1 LAASTI
7 QAIGIQASD
16 ETIEMKEVKS
26 GGRVA
31 PELVAEIDSIAR
43 ASDCELVQAEL
54 KGNVLRVILDKEEGI
69 SLGDCE
75 QISKHVSAY
84 LDVVDF
90 GRSRYVLEVSSPGLD
105 RQLYGPRDY
114 ARFVGRLAR
123 VTFIQ
128 MEAGAEGKKRTV
140 VGRLQAFAPEPAPG
154 TVAVLAEPSGE
165 ELSLRLEDIRL
176 ARLEI
181 EI

>member
-1 LAASTI
+1 MM
-7 QAIGIQASD
+7 D
-16 ETIEMKEVKS
+16 MKTGKS
-26 GGRVA
+26 GGGVA
-31 PELVAEIDSIAR
+31 PELVTEFESIAR
-43 ASDCELVQAEL
+43 ASNCELVHAEL

-75 QISKHVSAY
+75 QVAKHVSAY

-90 GRSRYVLEVSSPGLD
+90 GKNRYVLEVSSPGLD

-114 ARFVGRLAR
+114 ARFTGRLAR
-123 VTFIQ
+123 VTY
-128 MEAGAEGKKRTV
+128 MTPEGKKRTV
-140 VGRLQAFAPEPAPG
+140 VARLKGFAPEPAPG
-154 TVAVLAEPSGE
+154 VVTLAEGDSEGDKE
-165 ELSLRLEDIRL
+165 EKGTELSLRLDDIKM

>member
-1 LAASTI
+1 MLRMRE
-7 QAIGIQASD
+7 G
-16 ETIEMKEVKS
+16 KS
-26 GGRVA
+26 ESRQKGVD
-31 PELVAEIDSIAR
+31 PELIQEFESIAR
-43 ASDCELVQAEL
+43 ASGCELVHAEL
-54 KGNVLRVILDKEEGI
+54 KGNVLRVFLDREAEGV

-75 QISKHVSAY
+75 QVSKHISAF
-84 LDVVDF
+84 LDVADF

-123 VTFIQ
+123 VTYTTP
-128 MEAGAEGKKRTV
+128 EGKKRTV
-140 VGRLQAFAPEPAPG
+140 VARLAGVAPEPAPG
-154 TVAVLAEPSGE
+154 VVTLAEGE
-165 ELSLRLEDIRL
+165 KGTELSLRLDDIML

>member
-1 LAASTI
+1 
-7 QAIGIQASD
+7 
-16 ETIEMKEVKS
+16 MKAVKS

-123 VTFIQ
+123 VTYIQ
-128 MEAGAEGKKRTV
+128 ATEGGAGTEGKKRTV
-140 VGRLQAFAPEPAPG
+140 VGRLRAFTPEPAPG
-154 TVAVLAEPSGE
+154 TVAVVAEPSGE

>member
-1 LAASTI
+1 MADKAAI
-7 QAIGIQASD
+7 DA
-16 ETIEMKEVKS
+16 IEMKEVKS
-26 GGRVA
+26 GGRIA
-31 PELVAEIDSIAR
+31 PELVAELESIAR

-75 QISKHVSAY
+75 QIAKHVSAY

-123 VTFIQ
+123 VTFV
-128 MEAGAEGKKRTV
+128 GPEGKKRTV

-154 TVAVLAEPSGE
+154 VVTVVAEPAGE

>member
-1 LAASTI
+1 MEKKA
-7 QAIGIQASD
+7 G
-16 ETIEMKEVKS
+16 KS

-31 PELVAEIDSIAR
+31 PELTALPELIAEFESIAR
-43 ASDCELVQAEL
+43 ASDCELVHAEL

-75 QISKHVSAY
+75 QVAKHVSAY

-90 GRSRYVLEVSSPGLD
+90 GRNRYVLEVSSPGLD

-114 ARFVGRLAR
+114 ARFTGRLAR
-123 VTFIQ
+123 VTY
-128 MEAGAEGKKRTV
+128 MTPEGKKRTV

-154 TVAVLAEPSGE
+154 VVTLALEPAGT
-165 ELSLRLEDIRL
+165 ELSLQLTDIKL

>member
-1 LAASTI
+1 
-7 QAIGIQASD
+7 
-16 ETIEMKEVKS
+16 MKEGKS

-31 PELVAEIDSIAR
+31 PELVAEIESIAR

-114 ARFVGRLAR
+114 ARFVGDFHPYGGRGGGEEADGGGTPAGVRPRAR
-123 VTFIQ
+123 PGDRRGGRGALGRGALFAVGRHQ
-128 MEAGAEGKKRTV
+128 AGSTGDRDLGSSRSSEGKKD
-140 VGRLQAFAPEPAPG
+140 LW
-154 TVAVLAEPSGE
+154 
-165 ELSLRLEDIRL
+165 LRHRP
-176 ARLEI
+176 RN
-181 EI
+181 

>member
-1 LAASTI
+1 
-7 QAIGIQASD
+7 
-16 ETIEMKEVKS
+16 MKEVKS

-31 PELVAEIDSIAR
+31 PELVAELESIAR

-75 QISKHVSAY
+75 QIAKHVSAY

-90 GRSRYVLEVSSPGLD
+90 GRNRYVLEVSSPGLD

-123 VTFIQ
+123 VTFV
-128 MEAGAEGKKRTV
+128 EPVGDSAGDVARKKRTV
-140 VGRLQAFAPEPAPG
+140 VGRLQAFTPEPAPG
-154 TVAVLAEPSGE
+154 TVTVVLEPSGE
-165 ELSLRLEDIRL
+165 ELSLRLEDIKL

>member
-1 LAASTI
+1 MLRMRDGKSDTRQKGVDPALI
-7 QAIGIQASD
+7 Q
-16 ETIEMKEVKS
+16 EFE
-26 GGRVA
+26 
-31 PELVAEIDSIAR
+31 SIAR
-43 ASDCELVQAEL
+43 ASGCELVHAEL
-54 KGNVLRVILDKEEGI
+54 KGNVLRVFLDREAEGV

-75 QISKHVSAY
+75 QVSKHISAF
-84 LDVVDF
+84 LDVADF
-90 GRSRYVLEVSSPGLD
+90 GTGRYVLEVSSPGLD

-123 VTFIQ
+123 VTFITP
-128 MEAGAEGKKRTV
+128 EGKKRTV

-154 TVAVLAEPSGE
+154 TVTVVEEGKGE
-165 ELSLRLEDIRL
+165 ELALPLADIRL

>member
-1 LAASTI
+1 MM
-7 QAIGIQASD
+7 D
-16 ETIEMKEVKS
+16 MKAGKS
-26 GGRVA
+26 GGGVA
-31 PELVAEIDSIAR
+31 AQLPALIAEFESIAR
-43 ASDCELVQAEL
+43 ASNCELVHAEL

-75 QISKHVSAY
+75 QVAKHVSAY

-114 ARFVGRLAR
+114 ARFTGRLAR
-123 VTFIQ
+123 VTYTTP
-128 MEAGAEGKKRTV
+128 EGKKRTV
-140 VGRLQAFAPEPAPG
+140 VARLKGFDPEPAPG
-154 TVAVLAEPSGE
+154 VVTLAEGDE
-165 ELSLRLEDIRL
+165 EKGTELSLRLDDIKL

>member
-1 LAASTI
+1 MLRMSE
-7 QAIGIQASD
+7 G
-16 ETIEMKEVKS
+16 KS
-26 GGRVA
+26 EPRQKGVD
-31 PELVAEIDSIAR
+31 PELIQEFESIAR
-43 ASDCELVQAEL
+43 ASGCELVHAEL
-54 KGNVLRVILDKEEGI
+54 KGNVLRVFLDREAEGV

-75 QISKHVSAY
+75 QISKHISAF
-84 LDVVDF
+84 LDVADF

-105 RQLYGPRDY
+105 RQLYGPRDF

-123 VTFIQ
+123 VTFLTP
-128 MEAGAEGKKRTV
+128 EGKKRTV
-140 VGRLQAFAPEPAPG
+140 VGRLERFDPEPAPG
-154 TVAVLAEPSGE
+154 SVTLAVEEPRSE

>member
-1 LAASTI
+1 LF
-7 QAIGIQASD
+7 GGKSD
-16 ETIEMKEVKS
+16 EMRDVKS
-26 GGRVA
+26 GQKSDPRVA
-31 PELVAEIDSIAR
+31 PELIAEFESIAR
-43 ASDCELVQAEL
+43 ASDCELVHAEI

-75 QISKHVSAY
+75 QIAKHVSAY

-105 RQLYGPRDY
+105 RQLYEPRDY

-123 VTFIQ
+123 VTY
-128 MEAGAEGKKRTV
+128 GTAEGKKRTV
-140 VGRLQAFAPEPAPG
+140 VGRLQAFTPEPAPG
-154 TVAVLAEPSGE
+154 AVTVVAEPSGE
-165 ELSLRLEDIRL
+165 ELSLRLEDIKL